1 MADNNDTEIEK
12 CLYCPKTFTGLNNY
26 NRDKH
31 IESCKN
37 KNGTPKGGNR
47 NIMSF
52 LKSSGSSNKK
62 SPSVSLS
69 LDISSPHYSIQN
81 LFSPL
86 SPAGTD
92 CDSLDSWNQIQDLGR
107 VPLESSKRKRIDLS
121 SSDRSEN
128 TESSPST
135 LVESSE
141 PYIVINESRYH
152 KSNLVNSV
160 LNNKTKLTG
169 SRLLR
174 VCEVKSTTKFDEVIE
189 ASEEQFRVSDT
200 VAVVYKIKQTKGF
213 VIIFVTF

>member
-31 IESCKN
+31 IEFCKN

-47 NIMSF
+47 NIMAF

-92 CDSLDSWNQIQDLGR
+92 CDSLDSWNQIQDLGC
-107 VPLESSKRKRIDLS
+107 VPLESFKRKIIDLS
-121 SSDRSEN
+121 STDRSEN

-135 LVESSE
+135 LKESSKKKNKVDE
-141 PYIVINESRYH
+141 IKCCGFRGLLDLDSFYENFAFQQLDSLKNVI
-152 KSNLVNSV
+152 LVNKSFHH
-160 LNNKTKLTG
+160 KTCNG
-169 SRLLR
+169 
-174 VCEVKSTTKFDEVIE
+174 
-189 ASEEQFRVSDT
+189 
-200 VAVVYKIKQTKGF
+200 VAHAILS
-213 VIIFVTF
+213 

>member
-12 CLYCPKTFTGLNNY
+12 CIYCPKTFTGLNNY

-47 NIMSF
+47 NIMAF
-52 LKSSGSSNKK
+52 LKSSSSSNKK

-92 CDSLDSWNQIQDLGR
+92 CDSLDWKLNFLIVRKWLIILRSNVKTSNQ
-107 VPLESSKRKRIDLS
+107 
-121 SSDRSEN
+121 
-128 TESSPST
+128 
-135 LVESSE
+135 
-141 PYIVINESRYH
+141 
-152 KSNLVNSV
+152 
-160 LNNKTKLTG
+160 
-169 SRLLR
+169 
-174 VCEVKSTTKFDEVIE
+174 
-189 ASEEQFRVSDT
+189 
-200 VAVVYKIKQTKGF
+200 
-213 VIIFVTF
+213 